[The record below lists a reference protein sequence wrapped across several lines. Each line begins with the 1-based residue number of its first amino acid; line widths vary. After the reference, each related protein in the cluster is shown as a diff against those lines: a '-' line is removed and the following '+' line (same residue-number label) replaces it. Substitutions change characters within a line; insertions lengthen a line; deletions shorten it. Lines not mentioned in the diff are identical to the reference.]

1 MLEVFDLNP
10 WIIFIVVIAGLAA
23 YLIGQALAATWRP
36 YWQVAL
42 YSTLLGCANRFL
54 IFALYEGEL
63 LSLSGYLIDTALLI
77 LIASAAYR
85 VTLARQMVIQYPWL
99 YEAAGPFGWRE
110 KPGTG

>member
-23 YLIGQALAATWRP
+23 YLVGQALAATWRP

-54 IFALYEGEL
+54 VFALYEGEL
-63 LSLSGYLIDTALLI
+63 LSLTGYVLDTALLI

-85 VTLARQMVIQYPWL
+85 LTLARQMVIQYPWL